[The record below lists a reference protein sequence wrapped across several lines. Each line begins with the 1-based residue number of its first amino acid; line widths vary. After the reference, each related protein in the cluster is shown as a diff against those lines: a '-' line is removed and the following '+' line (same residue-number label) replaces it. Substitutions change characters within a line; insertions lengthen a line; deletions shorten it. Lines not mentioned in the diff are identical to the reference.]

1 MEDQNNSKD
10 KSSESTE
17 NSNNQGILNY
27 KDDDKQSLFKVFGI
41 ELTAPAGLKNPRIV
55 YLSFILVNVILLL
68 FLKNLISN

>member
-10 KSSESTE
+10 KSSENTE